1 MRYVIVGGGIAGV
14 NACEVIR
21 KKDPKGEI
29 VLIDAEEHPL
39 YSRVLLGA
47 YLVGKISR
55 EKIFLKT
62 ESWYDE
68 QKIEWLRG
76 LQAKALDPINHA
88 VTLSDGREIPYDKLL
103 LAGGCQPRLLGEDL
117 RGVSYLRTLDDA
129 DHLHQLLREQ
139 RDHCCGFIY
148 GGGFIACEYLWIF
161 SHHHISTTI
170 AFRGPWFWSKVLDA
184 QSGGMIEKWLQ
195 KKGVRV
201 IPSVSIQKLLGQE
214 TLEGVETEG
223 QIWESTL
230 LGVGIGTAP
239 ELYWIKEAGVDT
251 QEGVCVDKNMQTSIP
266 DMYAAGDIVEVKDEI
281 SGRSLVA
288 RTWTNAML
296 QGRIAGANMT
306 GGHEMYE
313 TVPSY
318 SMSIL
323 GLDAIFIGDTSREAA
338 EEIITNGTEGTGI
351 IQRFLRDGRIVG
363 ATLVGRS
370 QERSALTKAIQE
382 KKEAFL

>member
-14 NACEVIR
+14 SACEVIR

-47 YLVGKISR
+47 YLVGKIPR

-62 ESWYDE
+62 ESWYEE

-76 LQAKALDPINHA
+76 LHVTALDSINHHVA
-88 VTLSDGREIPYDKLL
+88 LSDGREISYNKLL
-103 LAGGCQPRLLGEDL
+103 LASGCQPRLLGEDL

-129 DHLHQLLREQ
+129 DHLLQLLREQ
-139 RDHCCGFIY
+139 ENNTCGFIY

-161 SHHHISTTI
+161 YHHHISTTI

-195 KKGVRV
+195 KNGVRV
-201 IPSVSIQKLLGQE
+201 VPAVSIQKLLGQE
-214 TLEGVETEG
+214 TLEGIETGE

-230 LGVGIGTAP
+230 LGVGIGTTP
-239 ELYWIKEAGVDT
+239 ELHWIKEAGVQT
-251 QEGVCVDKNMQTSIP
+251 QEGICVDTRMKTNIP
-266 DMYAAGDIVEVKDEI
+266 DIYAAGDIAEVKDQI

-288 RTWTNAML
+288 RTWTNAVL
-296 QGRIAGANMT
+296 QGRIAGANMI
-306 GGHEMYE
+306 GGSETFE
-313 TVPSY
+313 TVSSY

-323 GLDAIFIGDTSREAA
+323 GLDAVFIGDTSRKAA
-338 EEIITNGTEGTGI
+338 EEIIVEGTQEVGI
-351 IQRFLRDGRIVG
+351 AQHFIRGGRIVG

-370 QERSALTKAIQE
+370 QERSPLTKAIQE
-382 KKEAFL
+382 KKKELL